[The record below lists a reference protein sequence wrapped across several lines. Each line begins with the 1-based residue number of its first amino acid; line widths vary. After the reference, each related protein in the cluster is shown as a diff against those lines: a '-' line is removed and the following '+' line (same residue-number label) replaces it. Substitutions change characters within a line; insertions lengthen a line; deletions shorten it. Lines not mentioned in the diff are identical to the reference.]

1 VDNSEE
7 FHRKPAIEGARKKP
21 GALALI
27 SATATDA
34 AKRQSQPHRKHKHIE
49 GGAANN
55 PRSKVMEEKTEAQ
68 GWDRAQ
74 LTLRLPAARLA
85 QLRAL
90 AKHMGEGATPTD
102 AVIRAINMAAAQLDL
117 SPNDARL
124 DAIEDELSTMTA
136 THTLDTDRLE
146 ASILAIG
153 QSLHQLHSLISAVA
167 SQAPDDF

>member
-1 VDNSEE
+1 MGESEE
-7 FHRKPAIEGARKKP
+7 LHRQPAIEGARQKP
-21 GALALI
+21 GAFSLI
-27 SATATDA
+27 SATATAA
-34 AKRQSQPHRKHKHIE
+34 AKRQSQPRLKHIA
-49 GGAANN
+49 GAAANN
-55 PRSKVMEEKTEAQ
+55 PRSKVMEEKTAAQ

-102 AVIRAINMAAAQLDL
+102 AVIRAINMAAGQLEL
-117 SPNDARL
+117 YPNDARL
-124 DAIEDELSTMTA
+124 DAIEDELNTMTA

-146 ASILAIG
+146 AAILAIS
-153 QSLHQLHSLISAVA
+153 QSLSQLHSLISEVA

>member
-1 VDNSEE
+1 
-7 FHRKPAIEGARKKP
+7 
-21 GALALI
+21 
-27 SATATDA
+27 
-34 AKRQSQPHRKHKHIE
+34 
-49 GGAANN
+49 
-55 PRSKVMEEKTEAQ
+55 MEEKTEAQ

-90 AKHMGEGATPTD
+90 SKHMGEGATPTD
-102 AVIRAINMAAAQLDL
+102 AVIRAINMAAGQLDL
-117 SPNDARL
+117 YPNDARL

-146 ASILAIG
+146 AAILAIS
-153 QSLHQLHSLISAVA
+153 QSLSQLHSLISEVA